1 MRVVIQRVKYAN
13 VKVDDKI
20 VGEINE
26 GMLVLLGIKNGD
38 TRKEMEWLANKIVG
52 LRIFEDEDG
61 KMNKELKDI
70 GGEILLISQF
80 TLYGDCIKGK
90 RPSFIEAARPEVAIP
105 LYEELIENI
114 KSKNIKVETGVFG
127 ADMKVE
133 LLNDGPVT
141 LVIDTPKVD

>member
-1 MRVVIQRVKYAN
+1 MRVVIQRAKFAS
-13 VKVDDKI
+13 VKVNDEI
-20 VGEINE
+20 VGKIKE
-26 GMLVLLGIKNGD
+26 GLVVLLGIKNGD
-38 TRKEMEWLANKIVG
+38 TIKEVEWLANKVVG
-52 LRIFEDEDG
+52 LRIFEDEEG

-70 GGEILLISQF
+70 EGEILLISQF

-105 LYEELIENI
+105 LYEEFI
-114 KSKNIKVETGVFG
+114 KNIKDKNIKIETGIFG